1 MFDIVDSKTVRR
13 EYEEKIRSLS
23 QAKDYDRWLIDRA
36 GSWLAQQTGSLL
48 SSLGNSIAVLV
59 KKLTAREDKAGQ
71 LESFTPDPERTPA
84 GR

>member
-23 QAKDYDRWLIDRA
+23 QFKDYDRWLTDRA

-48 SSLGNSIAVLV
+48 SSLGNSIAASV
-59 KKLTAREDKAGQ
+59 KKLTAREDETEQ
-71 LESFTPDPERTPA
+71 LDTFIPEQERTPA